1 MVVLYET
8 HFEQSETVSR
18 LVQLLAD
25 GHYPDIHRVYLF
37 DNSHHAQTPTFTDKR
52 FCYHFEG
59 RNVGLAKA
67 YNDVWHK
74 TQASGLTWLM
84 LLDQDTEITKD
95 YLDAIV
101 ATLSAPIDEKIVALA
116 PLIKDHAQQVSPV
129 RSDTMRPLK
138 AALPQAGVY
147 HQDIMV
153 INSATVVSV
162 PFLAEIGGYNEEFA
176 LDYLDHW
183 FSWKVFEESKVIKI
197 ITVNLKHS
205 LSVLA
210 GMKPEKRRYQSIY
223 QAELTYFSKYNV
235 QYLGIYKKQLGKRI
249 VKYLFRFETWAIL
262 PIAIKNLVELLW
274 KRGKGC

>member
-18 LVQLLAD
+18 LVQLLAA

-59 RNVGLAKA
+59 KNVGLAKA
-67 YNDVWHK
+67 YNNVWHK

-101 ATLSAPIDEKIVALA
+101 ATLSSPIDEKIVAFA

-147 HQDIMV
+147 QEDIMV

-162 PFLAEIGGYNEEFA
+162 PFLAEIGGYNEDFA

-183 FSWKVFEESKVIKI
+183 FSWKVFEEQRWMQVLSQTIK
-197 ITVNLKHS
+197 HH
-205 LSVLA
+205 LSVRENNGISLNRYKK
-210 GMKPEKRRYQSIY
+210 MLTSENKLYHDYFRLMWKP
-223 QAELTYFSKYNV
+223 
-235 QYLGIYKKQLGKRI
+235 YKKQQYFRI
-249 VKYLFRFETWAIL
+249 MKQLLNRNFLFAISNFRMMF
-262 PIAIKNLVELLW
+262 K
-274 KRGKGC
+274 KK